1 MAYKFLKMG
10 NKKWVCGSCK
20 KSLGKGSK
28 KTPSLWC
35 HVCGWIHFKCSGLTD
50 SKEYHDNFLCSHCR
64 ESRVLLDD
72 EKDGDY
78 AAAFPKIHDHYTNP
92 GNTSAFGSRRS
103 LIKASKFQPQDVDRY
118 LNSSETYTK
127 FKLTRKRFPRLKVI
141 SYRLNEIWS
150 IDLADMQ
157 KLANTNAGIRYL
169 FVAVDVL
176 SRYLWVEPIKVK
188 TAHACREALK
198 KIFAKNDKSRN
209 PKICR
214 ETHQPEKIWVDK
226 GREFSGEFATF
237 CSQRGI
243 EIYSTK
249 SETKSA
255 LAERNIRSLKSLI
268 FKYMHEHDQ
277 SRYFDKLDQ
286 FVAIIN
292 NRVNRMT
299 KLAPSSVSQK
309 DVNYLVSLCHTNA
322 QKKPKFRIG
331 QQVRIRRKIDTFHRG
346 YKIQFTEK
354 LFKIAAIPTNNPPTY
369 IVKDC
374 DGEIIQGKF
383 YEPELVRFAP
393 N

>member
-1 MAYKFLKMG
+1 MRS
-10 NKKWVCGSCK
+10 KKWFCGSCK

-50 SKEYHDNFLCSHCR
+50 SKDYHDNFLCSHCR
-64 ESRVLLDD
+64 ERIVLLDD

-78 AAAFPKIHDHYTNP
+78 AAVFPKIHDHYTNP
-92 GNTSAFGSRRS
+92 RKKSAFGSRRS
-103 LIKASKFQPQDVDRY
+103 LIKASKFRSQDVDRY

-157 KLANTNAGIRYL
+157 QLANSNTGIRYL

-176 SRYLWVEPIKVK
+176 SRYLWVEPIKLK

-198 KIFAKNDKSRN
+198 KIFAKNDKSPK

-226 GREFSGEFATF
+226 GREFSGEFAAF
-237 CSQRGI
+237 CSQKGI

-299 KLAPSSVSQK
+299 KLATVSVSQK

-322 QKKPKFRIG
+322 QKKPKFKIG
-331 QQVRIRRKIDTFHRG
+331 HQVRIRRKIDTFHRG
-346 YKIQFTEK
+346 YKIQFTEE
-354 LFKIAAIPTNNPPTY
+354 LFTIAAIPTNNPPTY
-369 IVKDC
+369 IVRDC
-374 DGEIIQGKF
+374 DGELIQGKF
-383 YEPELVRFAP
+383 YEPELVRFGP

>member
-1 MAYKFLKMG
+1 M
-10 NKKWVCGSCK
+10 
-20 KSLGKGSK
+20 
-28 KTPSLWC
+28 
-35 HVCGWIHFKCSGLTD
+35 
-50 SKEYHDNFLCSHCR
+50 
-64 ESRVLLDD
+64 
-72 EKDGDY
+72 
-78 AAAFPKIHDHYTNP
+78 
-92 GNTSAFGSRRS
+92 
-103 LIKASKFQPQDVDRY
+103 IKASKFPPQDVDRY

-157 KLANTNAGIRYL
+157 QLANSNTGIRYL

-176 SRYLWVEPIKVK
+176 SRYLWVEPIKLK

-198 KIFAKNDKSRN
+198 IFAKNDKSPK

-226 GREFSGEFATF
+226 GREFSGEFAAF
-237 CSQRGI
+237 CSQKKI
-243 EIYSTK
+243 CSQ
-249 SETKSA
+249 
-255 LAERNIRSLKSLI
+255 SLKSLI

-299 KLAPSSVSQK
+299 KLAPVSVSQK

-322 QKKPKFRIG
+322 QKKP
-331 QQVRIRRKIDTFHRG
+331 
-346 YKIQFTEK
+346 
-354 LFKIAAIPTNNPPTY
+354 
-369 IVKDC
+369 
-374 DGEIIQGKF
+374 
-383 YEPELVRFAP
+383 
-393 N
+393 

>member
-1 MAYKFLKMG
+1 MRS
-10 NKKWVCGSCK
+10 KKLFRGSCK

-50 SKEYHDNFLCSHCR
+50 SKDYHDNFLCSHCR
-64 ESRVLLDD
+64 ERRVLLDD

-78 AAAFPKIHDHYTNP
+78 AAVFPKIHDHYTNP
-92 GNTSAFGSRRS
+92 RKKSAFGSRRS
-103 LIKASKFQPQDVDRY
+103 LIKASKFRSQDVDRY

-157 KLANTNAGIRYL
+157 QLANSNTGIRYL

-176 SRYLWVEPIKVK
+176 SRYLWVEPIKLK

-198 KIFAKNDKSRN
+198 KIFAKNDKSPK

-214 ETHQPEKIWVDK
+214 ETHRPEKNWVDK
-226 GREFSGEFATF
+226 GREFSGEFAAF
-237 CSQRGI
+237 FSQKGI

-277 SRYFDKLDQ
+277 SRYFDKLDTLWQ
-286 FVAIIN
+286 
-292 NRVNRMT
+292 
-299 KLAPSSVSQK
+299 
-309 DVNYLVSLCHTNA
+309 SLT
-322 QKKPKFRIG
+322 I
-331 QQVRIRRKIDTFHRG
+331 
-346 YKIQFTEK
+346 E
-354 LFKIAAIPTNNPPTY
+354 
-369 IVKDC
+369 
-374 DGEIIQGKF
+374 
-383 YEPELVRFAP
+383 
-393 N
+393 

>member
-1 MAYKFLKMG
+1 
-10 NKKWVCGSCK
+10 
-20 KSLGKGSK
+20 
-28 KTPSLWC
+28 
-35 HVCGWIHFKCSGLTD
+35 
-50 SKEYHDNFLCSHCR
+50 
-64 ESRVLLDD
+64 
-72 EKDGDY
+72 
-78 AAAFPKIHDHYTNP
+78 
-92 GNTSAFGSRRS
+92 
-103 LIKASKFQPQDVDRY
+103 
-118 LNSSETYTK
+118 
-127 FKLTRKRFPRLKVI
+127 
-141 SYRLNEIWS
+141 
-150 IDLADMQ
+150 MQ

-346 YKIQFTEK
+346 YKIQFTEE